1 MDSDYTAITGKQS
14 VTASALSG
22 KKGKGRRKKGVE
34 GSVKSSAQK
43 GARDTRSVTG
53 GPDVE
58 EEDDED
64 GGGDDGVVD
73 DGVKVDKDA
82 AEKKMAILIAAF
94 NDDQQERYNMFRRTK
109 LKKETVRRITNQ
121 TLSQSVPPN
130 VITTING
137 FTKVFIGILIEKAR
151 EVQSQYE
158 RAEQSLPS
166 PSSSDKET
174 NTPGNGGPT
183 TRSQRKIQDL
193 GPLLPD
199 HLREALRRYKKDGE
213 GGGVG
218 VEGTSVGLGVLGSG
232 AARLGG
238 KRMFR

>member
-1 MDSDYTAITGKQS
+1 VDSDYTAITGKQS

-82 AEKKMAILIAAF
+82 AEKKMAYVRFLTS
-94 NDDQQERYNMFRRTK
+94 MFTIGEIHTLRTG
-109 LKKETVRRITNQ
+109 LNAMLLQNSHRC
-121 TLSQSVPPN
+121 
-130 VITTING
+130 
-137 FTKVFIGILIEKAR
+137 
-151 EVQSQYE
+151 VQ
-158 RAEQSLPS
+158 R
-166 PSSSDKET
+166 
-174 NTPGNGGPT
+174 
-183 TRSQRKIQDL
+183 
-193 GPLLPD
+193 
-199 HLREALRRYKKDGE
+199 
-213 GGGVG
+213 
-218 VEGTSVGLGVLGSG
+218 
-232 AARLGG
+232 
-238 KRMFR
+238 